1 MEIENFLSKK
11 NSIKIERR
19 KTLNYLAFIKF
30 LAMIK
35 IIKWHIIKWDKRTI
49 DYGSRMCEILFI
61 SSGFLVGYNYYKRNM
76 PCDFENA
83 FKYSYKHLRNFYPLE
98 FILIIY
104 YYFSRQKSKFNTST
118 KIERFFAN
126 ILMIKSWSRYK
137 DLAFS
142 INAVSWFLSALIF
155 IHFLVPILLCGIK
168 KIKTSIILLMI
179 TVSIRV
185 SIEEIDTN
193 SIYKLYNAC
202 LHHDPIIRMF
212 DFYIGMLLIPMYFSI
227 KYHFDKFK
235 NNECFKFVFTCIQ
248 ILYPILIYYIMLIYN
263 NKLHRCYFVLISSV
277 FVFVVSFDYGYLSI
291 LFAKKIFVKI
301 MSCQMEM
308 YLIQTS
314 IDEMFHNLFYKNK
327 LFLYFHIEIQFM
339 IKLIIIFTFGFLYRI
354 LLKEKFAKIFDS
366 VLIKMKSI
374 LL

>member
-1 MEIENFLSKK
+1 MEIENFLSKN

-104 YYFSRQKSKFNTST
+104 YYISRPKSKFNTST

-155 IHFLVPILLCGIK
+155 IYFLVPILLCGIK

-179 TVSIRV
+179 TVFIRV

>member
-1 MEIENFLSKK
+1 MEIENFLSKN

-98 FILIIY
+98 FVLIIY
-104 YYFSRQKSKFNTST
+104 IYFSRSRSYLNTST
-118 KIERFFAN
+118 KIEIFIAN

-137 DLAFS
+137 ELAFS
-142 INAVSWFLSALIF
+142 INAVSWFLSVLIF
-155 IHFLVPILLCGIK
+155 IYFLVPILLQGIK
-168 KIKTSIILLMI
+168 KIKTSIILLLI
-179 TVSIRV
+179 TVFIRV
-185 SIEEIDTN
+185 SIEEINTN

-212 DFYIGMLLIPMYFSI
+212 DFYIGMLLIPMYFSL

-235 NNECFKFVFTCIQ
+235 NNEFFRFVFTCIQ
-248 ILYPILIYYIMLIYN
+248 ILYPILIYYIMLNYN
-263 NKLHRCYFVLISSV
+263 NKLYRCYFVLIFSV
-277 FVFVVSFDYGYLSI
+277 FVFVASFDYGYLSI
-291 LFAKKIFVKI
+291 LFAKKIFIKI

-314 IDEMFHNLFYKNK
+314 IDRIFHNLLYKNK
-327 LFLYFHIEIQFM
+327 FFLYFHIEIQFM
-339 IKLIIIFTFGFLYRI
+339 IKLIIIFTFSFLYRI